1 MPPNFSKQI
10 FQSTT
15 SSMSQRTKSNA
26 LYIALGITA
35 CGAMLKVAYETYT
48 RSKSSSSSSDD
59 DDDIP
64 VATNHE
70 SMALLQP
77 LFENAAQQAKLIIP
91 SLNTTDQ
98 LMVYGLFKQASVGNF
113 DKDTTTNPPPNRLN
127 MVAYKKYEAWK
138 KFNGMPQHFAMMKY
152 VEVVEHFA
160 LQHSENNINNASA
173 SAGGQDA
180 VLNMMD
186 DSDIVYD
193 SDDSSSGGLSLS
205 DEGNSERYEDYSYD
219 INNDDTPKSKS
230 NLGQTYG
237 HDLSFAAKQSTLG
250 GSASGSDESLP
261 LSFEDLA
268 DGEKPTILQAVTW
281 QNAKLLNQIIYGAD
295 ADLDNVEGN
304 ENKSHKLD
312 AEIVNQRDE
321 LGQSALHM
329 AADKGDPQIISI
341 LLSAGADPNAIDHEG
356 ISVLEA
362 AVIGGNVHAVK
373 LLLDAGAD
381 PDHEDMEGDTP
392 RNCAEDDDNDE
403 MKVLLR
409 NAKRLDGKEIEGE
422 HGLGDVD
429 SNEYEKVD
437 NTSFDESTASC

>member
-1 MPPNFSKQI
+1 
-10 FQSTT
+10 
-15 SSMSQRTKSNA
+15 
-26 LYIALGITA
+26 
-35 CGAMLKVAYETYT
+35 
-48 RSKSSSSSSDD
+48 
-59 DDDIP
+59 
-64 VATNHE
+64 
-70 SMALLQP
+70 
-77 LFENAAQQAKLIIP
+77 
-91 SLNTTDQ
+91 
-98 LMVYGLFKQASVGNF
+98 
-113 DKDTTTNPPPNRLN
+113 
-127 MVAYKKYEAWK
+127 
-138 KFNGMPQHFAMMKY
+138 MKY
-152 VEVVEHFA
+152 IEIVEHFA
-160 LQHSENNINNASA
+160 LQHSGNNINNASA

>member
-1 MPPNFSKQI
+1 M
-10 FQSTT
+10 
-15 SSMSQRTKSNA
+15 
-26 LYIALGITA
+26 
-35 CGAMLKVAYETYT
+35 
-48 RSKSSSSSSDD
+48 
-59 DDDIP
+59 
-64 VATNHE
+64 
-70 SMALLQP
+70 
-77 LFENAAQQAKLIIP
+77 
-91 SLNTTDQ
+91 
-98 LMVYGLFKQASVGNF
+98 
-113 DKDTTTNPPPNRLN
+113 
-127 MVAYKKYEAWK
+127 
-138 KFNGMPQHFAMMKY
+138 
-152 VEVVEHFA
+152 
-160 LQHSENNINNASA
+160 
-173 SAGGQDA
+173 
-180 VLNMMD
+180 
-186 DSDIVYD
+186 
-193 SDDSSSGGLSLS
+193 
-205 DEGNSERYEDYSYD
+205 
-219 INNDDTPKSKS
+219 
-230 NLGQTYG
+230 
-237 HDLSFAAKQSTLG
+237 
-250 GSASGSDESLP
+250 
-261 LSFEDLA
+261 
-268 DGEKPTILQAVTW
+268 
-281 QNAKLLNQIIYGAD
+281 NQIIYGAD

-429 SNEYEKVD
+429 SNEYEKVE